1 MRRVLFA
8 VLVLVLPAVLTA
20 GTARAA
26 DAGEVVVYSWSEYI
40 PQDVL
45 DDFTKETG
53 IKVVYSTFE
62 SNEAMY
68 AKIKLMQGKGYD
80 VVVPSSYFIEQ
91 MRREQLL
98 APLDKSKLPNL
109 AGIDP
114 KTLNQSY
121 DPGNTYSVPY
131 MWGTVGIGY
140 NTKYIPAGTIKGWK
154 DLLRPEFKG
163 KVILTDDLRDAFG
176 IALKATGGSPNSAN
190 EDDIKKAFD
199 FLKTLKESVRIFDVT
214 AIKQALIG
222 EEVWIGPIWNGDF
235 LVAKEESPDL
245 AFVFPE
251 EGALLWVDGFAIP
264 KGAAHKES
272 AHAFINFMLRPDV
285 AARCVEEYK
294 YSTPNLKAL
303 PLLPA
308 AMRDDPVLNPGEKE
322 LHNAEYVGALGQAV
336 QIYEKYWEA
345 LKTSR

>member
-1 MRRVLFA
+1 MKKTL
-8 VLVLVLPAVLTA
+8 LTA
-20 GTARAA
+20 LALLLACVASAPAA
-26 DAGEVVVYSWSEYI
+26 AKNAGEVVVYNWSEYI

-45 DDFTKETG
+45 DAFTKETG

-62 SNEAMY
+62 ANEAMY
-68 AKIKLMQGKGYD
+68 AKVKLMQGKGYD

-91 MRREQLL
+91 MHKEKLL

-109 AGIDP
+109 ANLEP
-114 KTLNQSY
+114 KTLDQAY

-140 NTKYIPAGTIKGWK
+140 NTKHIPAGSITKWA

-163 KVILTDDLRDAFG
+163 KVILTDDLRDAFA
-176 IALKATGGSPNSAN
+176 IALKATGGSLNSNDEA
-190 EDDIKKAFD
+190 DIKKAFE
-199 FLKTLKESVRIFDVT
+199 FLKALKASVRIFDVT

-235 LVAKEESPDL
+235 LVAQEESSDL
-245 AFVFPE
+245 AFAFPE
-251 EGALLWVDGFAIP
+251 EGVILWVDGFVIP
-264 KGAAHKES
+264 KGAKNMDN
-272 AHAFINFMLRPDV
+272 AHAFINYMLRPEV

-294 YSTPNLKAL
+294 YSTPNVKAL

-308 AMRDDPVLNPGEKE
+308 KLRDNPVLNPGEKNLE
-322 LHNAEYVGALGQAV
+322 RGEYIGNLGQALGT
-336 QIYEKYWEA
+336 YEKYWEV